1 MGFCHLFIYLCLYFF
16 FSFREKCSLICFFLC
31 VFLMYTGRKRRFG
44 RTFTL
49 FTLEWEKLSFMVT
62 QSHRVSMSSTWNV
75 METVN
80 QIKAQCSL
88 PDIMLVLLLPWG
100 NSWVSLSLTP
110 GVTLGIPAPC
120 LRKSLQS
127 LWSSAPAPERP
138 KQSWA
143 PVPYSPARPSHQPCW
158 SGPISQT
165 SFHYMRIDF
174 SSEEAELVITI
185 KKFAQALDPISDP
198 YSLCKFNV
206 LKRNII
212 ILLLFTLYLLSQ
224 LYLSSN
230 WFLYYILNG
239 WKLT

>member
-1 MGFCHLFIYLCLYFF
+1 MSVLLFLLQREMFSRMFFSLCLPHVY
-16 FSFREKCSLICFFLC
+16 RKEEKIWQNFYTF
-31 VFLMYTGRKRRFG
+31 YTG
-44 RTFTL
+44 
-49 FTLEWEKLSFMVT
+49 
-62 QSHRVSMSSTWNV
+62 
-75 METVN
+75 TVN
-80 QIKAQCSL
+80 QIKGSPAQCSL